1 MRLREDQVRALLVA
15 LRETHEVELDCEE
28 FLALMAPYAEARV
41 AGRPLTEELNKAYEH
56 ERLCATCREELAALL
71 EMLAETKR

>member
-15 LRETHEVELDCEE
+15 SRETHDVEIDCDE
-28 FLALMAPYAEARV
+28 FLALMARYAEVRV
-41 AGRPLTEELNKAYEH
+41 AGRPLTGDLSKAYEH
-56 ERLCATCREELAALL
+56 ERLCATCREELATLL